1 MATMVEIVQ
10 AAHDALLVVIQANPS
25 DYVDYRIGD
34 KSVSKSQYVQH
45 LKDIIKLG
53 SDMPE
58 ADFDF
63 ATFQMGTGPT
73 GQELTE
79 FDT

>member
-1 MATMVEIVQ
+1 MATMAEVVQ
-10 AAHDALLVVIQANPS
+10 AAQDALYVVLTS
-25 DYVDYRIGD
+25 DPGSYVDYRIGD

-45 LKDIIKLG
+45 LKDLIKLG
-53 SDMPE
+53 SENPE

-63 ATFQMGTGPT
+63 TTFQMGTGPT

-79 FDT
+79 FET

>member
-1 MATMVEIVQ
+1 MATMTEVIEAAQ
-10 AAHDALLVVIQANPS
+10 ASLLVVIENPG

-34 KSVSKSQYVQH
+34 KSVSKGQYVDH
-45 LKDIIKLG
+45 LLAIIKNA
-53 SDMPE
+53 SEFTE

-63 ATFQMGTGPT
+63 VTFEIGTGPT

-79 FDT
+79 TEI